1 MAWLKGEQHMSERT
15 GGRRTRTAPN
25 RPDEGNGGDP
35 TPTLSES
42 PAQSKGLFAEAESEA
57 IADAVIADTGG
68 TAAIASLKEADTGVL
83 PKKKF
88 GPVFWVSVGWVVGII
103 LLAIF
108 ASWIHL
114 PDPKAT
120 GVAKPRLGIF
130 SGSHLLGTDE
140 LGRDQLSRVI
150 YGARVSLTVGFAS
163 IFFGIIIG
171 GLFGVIAGFFRGKS
185 ETFIMG
191 GMDVLL
197 AFPALVLALA
207 IITFLGQSLPNVI
220 LAISILAIA
229 PIARLIR
236 SATLAVSQ
244 REFVLAARSLGA
256 KNFRIITREILPVV
270 MLPVMSFAL
279 IGVAVA
285 VVAEGAL
292 AFLGLS
298 VPAPTPTWGAMIT
311 DGRVYLQQD
320 PWIAFLP
327 SIVLLITVLALNF
340 AGDTLRSRFGDVREG
355 AL

>member
-1 MAWLKGEQHMSERT
+1 MARRE
-15 GGRRTRTAPN
+15 GRRPAPVPN
-25 RPDEGNGGDP
+25 RPFEDDGDDL
-35 TPTLSES
+35 TPTLSEA
-42 PAQSKGLFAEAESEA
+42 PAQTKGLFPEAEIEA
-57 IADAVIADTGG
+57 VADALIGDAGG
-68 TAAIASLKEADTGVL
+68 TAAIEALREADTGVL

-88 GPVFWVSVGWVVGII
+88 GIVFWISVVWVVGII
-103 LLAIF
+103 VLAVA
-108 ASWIHL
+108 ASWLHL

-120 GVAKPRLGIF
+120 GAAKPRLGITA
-130 SGSHLLGTDE
+130 GHLLGTDE

-150 YGARVSLTVGFAS
+150 YGGRVSMTVGFGS
-163 IFFGIIIG
+163 IFFGTVIG
-171 GLFGVIAGFFRGKS
+171 GALGLIAGFYRGKL
-185 ETFIMG
+185 ETLIMG
-191 GMDVLL
+191 VMDVLL
-197 AFPALVLALA
+197 AFPALVLALG
-207 IITFLGQSLPNVI
+207 IVTFLGQNLRNVV
-220 LAISILAIA
+220 LAISVLAIA

-270 MLPVMSFAL
+270 ILPVMSFAL

-298 VPAPTPTWGAMIT
+298 VPAPTPTWGGMIT

-320 PWIAFLP
+320 PWIAFIP
-327 SIVLLITVLALNF
+327 SIVLFMTVLALNF
-340 AGDTLRSRFGDVREG
+340 AGDTLRTRFDVREG

>member
-1 MAWLKGEQHMSERT
+1 MSDRT
-15 GGRRTRTAPN
+15 GGRRTRTVPN
-25 RPDEGNGGDP
+25 RAYDGNDEAGA
-35 TPTLSES
+35 TPSLSEA
-42 PAQSKGLFAEAESEA
+42 PAQSKGLFAEAEAEVF
-57 IADAVIADTGG
+57 ADAVVADAGG
-68 TAAIASLKEADTGVL
+68 AAAIESLREADTGVL
-83 PKKKF
+83 PKKRF
-88 GPVFWVSVGWVVGII
+88 GPVFWISVGWVVGLIV
-103 LLAIF
+103 LAIL

-256 KNFRIITREILPVV
+256 KNWRIITREILPVV
-270 MLPVMSFAL
+270 MLPVFSYAL

-285 VVAEGAL
+285 VTAEGAL

-298 VPAPTPTWGAMIT
+298 VAAPTPTWGGMIT

-320 PWIAFLP
+320 PWIAFIP
-327 SIVLLITVLALNF
+327 AIVLFLTVLALNF
-340 AGDTLRSRFGDVREG
+340 AGDTLRTRFDVREG
-355 AL
+355 GL

>member
-1 MAWLKGEQHMSERT
+1 MSESRRS
-15 GGRRTRTAPN
+15 RRTPVPN
-25 RPDEGNGGDP
+25 RVGEGSGVDGV
-35 TPTLSES
+35 TTSLSES
-42 PAQSKGLFAEAESEA
+42 PTQSAGLFPEAEAEA
-57 IADAVIADTGG
+57 IADAVVATPGG
-68 TAAIASLKEADTGVL
+68 TAAIQDLVEADSGIL
-83 PKKKF
+83 EKKRL
-88 GPVFWVSVGWVVGII
+88 GIVFWISLIWVLGII
-103 LLAIF
+103 LLAVF
-108 ASWIHL
+108 ASWL
-114 PDPKAT
+114 PLPKPTAT
-120 GVAKPRLGIF
+120 GVAKPRLGF
-130 SGSHLLGTDE
+130 SLHHLLGTDE
-140 LGRDQLSRVI
+140 LGRDQLSRII
-150 YGARVSLTVGFAS
+150 YGGRVSMIVGFGS
-163 IFFGIIIG
+163 IFFGTVIG
-171 GLFGVIAGFFRGKS
+171 GALGVIAGFYRGKL
-185 ETFIMG
+185 ETLIMG
-191 GMDVLL
+191 LMDVLL

-207 IITFLGQSLPNVI
+207 IVSFLGQNLRNVV

-236 SATLAVSQ
+236 SATLAVAQ
-244 REFVLAARSLGA
+244 REFVLAARTLGA

-270 MLPVMSFAL
+270 MLPVISFAL

-340 AGDTLRSRFGDVREG
+340 AGDTLRSRFDVREG